1 MRSYTRSFILT
12 AVVIPV
18 ILLLCPSM
26 QASTIDLT
34 GNYSWNYQ
42 GIVVG
47 PYLASLDG
55 GPDLSVFC
63 LDLHLETYVNT
74 TYMGNLTTPS
84 TPAED
89 EAAFLASYSLYLGAP
104 SSLPAMVNNV
114 EGPVSLAIWQLMGTM
129 GDTKPDP
136 ASLPYIQLAQ
146 SAYSQGR
153 IPESFLDRVSVWTP
167 QTPGS
172 SQRFITAL
180 RDDSMIEDAV
190 PEPGA
195 ALFLGSGLLL
205 LVLGRISLRLVHP
218 SEARTPRSAS
228 SAFSAALR

>member
-12 AVVIPV
+12 AVVIPAL
-18 ILLLCPSM
+18 LLLCPSM
-26 QASTIDLT
+26 QASTIELT
-34 GNYSWNYQ
+34 GNYSWNYE

-114 EGPVSLAIWQLMGTM
+114 EGPVSQAIWQLMGTL
-129 GDTKPDP
+129 GATSPDP
-136 ASLPYIQLAQ
+136 AALPYIQFAQ
-146 SAYSQGR
+146 YAYSHDL
-153 IPESFLDRVSVWTP
+153 IPAAFLTSVSIWSP
-167 QTPGS
+167 EQPG
-172 SQRFITAL
+172 
-180 RDDSMIEDAV
+180 
-190 PEPGA
+190 
-195 ALFLGSGLLL
+195 
-205 LVLGRISLRLVHP
+205 
-218 SEARTPRSAS
+218 
-228 SAFSAALR
+228 